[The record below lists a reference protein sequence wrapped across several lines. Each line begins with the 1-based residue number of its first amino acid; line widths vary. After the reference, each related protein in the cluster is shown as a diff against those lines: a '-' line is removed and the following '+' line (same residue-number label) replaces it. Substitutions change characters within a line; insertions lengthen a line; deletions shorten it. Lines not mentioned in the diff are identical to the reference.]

1 MIYWFYMVYEDYL
14 NVSQQQYPYLK
25 KYIDCYTLLWGT
37 AAPMWMCPEPFC
49 LLFVYLSFWYF
60 HRVNGI
66 VGFFFSA
73 VERLIEKEP
82 NLVNA
87 KKSDGYT
94 ALHIAAINDHAD
106 TANILILKVSRIKV
120 LITL

>member
-1 MIYWFYMVYEDYL
+1 MFRSNNILTLKNIYRLPHDIKGNCCSDVD
-14 NVSQQQYPYLK
+14 VSRA
-25 KYIDCYTLLWGT
+25 LLS
-37 AAPMWMCPEPFC
+37 AFRLIC
-49 LLFVYLSFWYF
+49 LFDIFIGLTVLL
-60 HRVNGI
+60 
-66 VGFFFSA
+66 FFFSA

-120 LITL
+120 LITLYINVT